1 MKPGFFISLLLH
13 STAVFGGIFLFS
25 GKIMPTVEGRVI
37 PVEMITVAELT
48 NIRAAVKAKKPEDI
62 KVPDDPMAL
71 ETPMENA
78 PEVAPEEVTAE
89 TPAPEPPK
97 EKTPEKK
104 VVETPEELPT
114 EPEPEVVEKPADTAE
129 AIPEP
134 PKDKPDEKP
143 QKPEPPAFSLDALD
157 ALVDKSR
164 QTQPEANQ
172 QMALVSET
180 NRYEFAESA
189 RAGSGAQD
197 DLTLSELDALQSKMY
212 KCWRMSVDAKNPED
226 LVVQVRVKLSVDGQV
241 QDAKLTD
248 RAGIYAS
255 GDPYLK
261 VAAERALRAVS
272 KCAPYDFLPADKYDT
287 WKDLT
292 LNFRPEA

>member
-1 MKPGFFISLLLH
+1 MKPGFFISLAMH
-13 STAVFGGIFLFS
+13 GGAVFGGMMLFS

-62 KVPDDPMAL
+62 KVPDAPMAL

-78 PEVAPEEVTAE
+78 PEKAPEETAADIAPE
-89 TPAPEPPK
+89 PPAEAPPEKIEPEKVPTESTEAVPEVIKDKPEPPK
-97 EKTPEKK
+97 E
-104 VVETPEELPT
+104 
-114 EPEPEVVEKPADTAE
+114 
-129 AIPEP
+129 
-134 PKDKPDEKP
+134 
-143 QKPEPPAFSLDALD
+143 PEPPAFSLDALD

-164 QTQPEANQ
+164 EAQPEANQ

-189 RAGSGAQD
+189 RASSGEGN

-212 KCWRMSVDAKNPED
+212 KCWRMSVDAKNPQD
-226 LVVQVRVKLSVDGQV
+226 LVVQVRVKLSADGQV
-241 QDAKLTD
+241 KDVKLTD

-272 KCAPYDFLPADKYDT
+272 KCAPYDFLPADKYST

>member
-1 MKPGFFISLLLH
+1 
-13 STAVFGGIFLFS
+13 
-25 GKIMPTVEGRVI
+25 MPTVEGRVI

-62 KVPDDPMAL
+62 KVPEAPMTL

-78 PEVAPEEVTAE
+78 PEKAPEETAAE
-89 TPAPEPPK
+89 TPAE
-97 EKTPEKK
+97 ETPATPD
-104 VVETPEELPT
+104 VVETPSE
-114 EPEPEVVEKPADTAE
+114 TAK
-129 AIPEP
+129 AIPDVPEKK
-134 PKDKPDEKP
+134 PKA
-143 QKPEPPAFSLDALD
+143 PEAPAFNLDALD

-164 QTQPEANQ
+164 RAQPEANQ

-189 RAGSGAQD
+189 RAGSGEQNA
-197 DLTLSELDALQSKMY
+197 LTLSELDALQSKMY
-212 KCWRMSVDAKNPED
+212 KCWRMSVDAKNPQD
-226 LVVQVRVKLSVDGQV
+226 LVVQVRVKLAVDGRV
-241 QDAKLTD
+241 RDVKLTD

-272 KCAPYDFLPADKYDT
+272 KCAPYDFLPADKYST